1 MRISSLFSVLGFI
14 LLIAGTFSPLLSF
27 VVRMN
32 VYSLNKPYGI
42 AMLAIAVVGLLCS
55 LLQQRGLSRVMAILS
70 LLLVVALY
78 AAAVSKVSTAFS
90 FIPFKGLSTGMS
102 KLIKFKWGWYV
113 LFIGGLIAVISSI
126 ANRPPRIS
134 NPAEVSPV

>member
-1 MRISSLFSVLGFI
+1 MRVSSLFSVAGCI

-42 AMLAIAVVGLLCS
+42 AMLAVAIVGLLCS
-55 LLQQRGLSRVMAILS
+55 ILQQRGLTRVMAILS

-78 AAAVSKVSTAFS
+78 AAAVTKVSTAFT
-90 FIPFKGLSTGMS
+90 FIPFKGLSSGLS
-102 KLIKFKWGWYV
+102 HLIKFKWGWYV
-113 LFIGGLIAVISSI
+113 LFVGGVISVAASI
-126 ANRPPRIS
+126 ANRPPSITK
-134 NPAEVSPV
+134 PADGSPI